1 MRVGPPTKH
10 AHGGHQSPPLEQ
22 RNGEGQGKLKERSVD
37 VKKLRRATVGCSDFP
52 SRESEGEAW
61 MSHGTSGCQRSTGY
75 QTDTA
80 HEPPTPVSGPPAPAV
95 CSVALRVGAG
105 FGH

>member
-37 VKKLRRATVGCSDFP
+37 TKKLRKATVGCSDFP
-52 SRESEGEAW
+52 SRESEGEFRQSYGNFEGW
-61 MSHGTSGCQRSTGY
+61 RSTGY
-75 QTDTA
+75 RMDT
-80 HEPPTPVSGPPAPAV
+80 
-95 CSVALRVGAG
+95 VA
-105 FGH
+105 

>member
-37 VKKLRRATVGCSDFP
+37 VKKLRKATVGCSDFP
-52 SRESEGEAW
+52 SRDSEGEWRLQGNCVCYAGHQ
-61 MSHGTSGCQRSTGY
+61 M
-75 QTDTA
+75 DTA
-80 HEPPTPVSGPPAPAV
+80 A
-95 CSVALRVGAG
+95 
-105 FGH
+105 